1 MPEARREVVSR
12 RGSGARVEPAAQLLG
27 GRPGQ
32 RPVAGARLAAQRKP
46 PQARPPTS
54 PASAAPAAA
63 RRTIALGDTVR
74 DSLTRRDVLLRTEN
88 TYAQEWRL
96 AGHAGQ
102 TVTIDLASDAFDA
115 YLFLLGPGFETASP
129 QDDDSG
135 GRCNAR
141 LTARLPKTGDYVV
154 VVTTSD
160 RLATGRFTLTVV
172 SGSRPVSLAPCTR

>member
-1 MPEARREVVSR
+1 S
-12 RGSGARVEPAAQLLG
+12 
-27 GRPGQ
+27 
-32 RPVAGARLAAQRKP
+32 P
-46 PQARPPTS
+46 PMCPRHPRPTS
-54 PASAAPAAA
+54 PPPAPA
-63 RRTIALGDTVR
+63 RMTIPPGDTVR

-115 YLFLLGPGFETASP
+115 YLFLLGPGFETAAP

-160 RLATGRFTLTVV
+160 RLATGRFTLTVA
-172 SGSRPVSLAPCTR
+172 SGSRPASPAPCTRCRTPPLPPPR

>member
-1 MPEARREVVSR
+1 MEAHPPR
-12 RGSGARVEPAAQLLG
+12 SGACALALSLLLPLTQLPAQQL
-27 GRPGQ
+27 RH
-32 RPVAGARLAAQRKP
+32 
-46 PQARPPTS
+46 
-54 PASAAPAAA
+54 PASPKGSIAVGA
-63 RRTIALGDTVR
+63 TIR
-74 DSLTRRDVLLRTEN
+74 DSLGRRDVLLAAES
-88 TYAQEWRL
+88 TYAQQWKL
-96 AGHAGQ
+96 AGTAGQ
-102 TVTIDLASDAFDA
+102 IVTIDLVSDAFDA
-115 YLFLLGPGFETASP
+115 YAFLLGPGLDKPP

>member
-1 MPEARREVVSR
+1 M
-12 RGSGARVEPAAQLLG
+12 AALLA
-27 GRPGQ
+27 
-32 RPVAGARLAAQRKP
+32 VAIPTTLGAQRK
-46 PQARPPTS
+46 
-54 PASAAPAAA
+54 AAPASTPPPPPPPPPAV
-63 RRTIALGDTVR
+63 RGTIAPGDTVR

-88 TYAQEWRL
+88 TYALEWRL
-96 AGHAGQ
+96 AGRAGT

-115 YLFLLGPGFETASP
+115 YLFLLGPGLETTAP

-141 LTARLPKTGDYVV
+141 LTVRFPKTGDYFI

-160 RLATGRFTLTVV
+160 RLATGPFILIVT

>member
-1 MPEARREVVSR
+1 MRPHRVAALLAVVIPT
-12 RGSGARVEPAAQLLG
+12 A
-27 GRPGQ
+27 
-32 RPVAGARLAAQRKP
+32 LAAQRK
-46 PQARPPTS
+46 
-54 PASAAPAAA
+54 AAPASTPPPPPPPAV
-63 RRTIALGDTVR
+63 RGTIAPGDTVR

-88 TYAQEWRL
+88 TYALEWRL
-96 AGHAGQ
+96 AGHAGS

-115 YLFLLGPGFETASP
+115 YVFLLGPGLEKTVP

-141 LTARLPKTGDYVV
+141 LTVRFPKTGDYFI

-160 RLATGRFTLTVV
+160 RLATGPFVLTVT

>member
-1 MPEARREVVSR
+1 MRPH
-12 RGSGARVEPAAQLLG
+12 RVAALLA
-27 GRPGQ
+27 
-32 RPVAGARLAAQRKP
+32 VAIPTALGAQRK
-46 PQARPPTS
+46 
-54 PASAAPAAA
+54 AAPAPTAPPPPPPPPA
-63 RRTIALGDTVR
+63 VRGTIAPGDTVR

-88 TYAQEWRL
+88 TYALEWRL
-96 AGHAGQ
+96 AGRAGT

-115 YLFLLGPGFETASP
+115 YVFLLGPGLEKTAP

-141 LTARLPKTGDYVV
+141 LTVRFPKTGDYFI

-160 RLATGRFTLTVV
+160 RLATGPFVLTVT

>member
-1 MPEARREVVSR
+1 MGPLRLSALLALAVP
-12 RGSGARVEPAAQLLG
+12 GAGLV
-27 GRPGQ
+27 
-32 RPVAGARLAAQRKP
+32 AQRKP
-46 PQARPPTS
+46 TQARPPTP

-160 RLATGRFTLTVV
+160 RLATGRFTLTVA